1 MEMEPDPK
9 QTVDRDL
16 VDASRRGDRNTYA
29 VLIRR
34 HTGRVFAVCL
44 GILGGIADSEDI
56 TQETFM
62 KGLSSIHTLRDD
74 ERFSS
79 WITQIAR
86 NLCRDFLKTNKR
98 RRELLNR
105 RSAEGQRSGAE
116 FSDLHAAM
124 EKLSEKDRIPLA
136 LYYFDGRDITSVAE
150 ELGITEAAAY
160 TRLSRAR
167 RALRIMIEDGGSK

>member
-1 MEMEPDPK
+1 MAMEPDPQ
-9 QTVDRDL
+9 QTADRDL
-16 VDASRRGDRNTYA
+16 VAASRRGDRDTYA

-34 HTGRVFAVCL
+34 YTGRVFAVCL
-44 GILGGIADSEDI
+44 GILGRVTESEDI
-56 TQETFM
+56 AQETFM
-62 KGLSSIHTLRDD
+62 KGLTSIHKLHDD

-86 NLCRDFLKTNKR
+86 NLCRDFLKSGKR
-98 RRELLNR
+98 RRELLDR
-105 RSAEGQRSGAE
+105 RSAESRPYVQE
-116 FSDLHAAM
+116 FSDLYAAL

-136 LYYFDGRDITSVAE
+136 LYYLDGRNIASVAG

-167 RALRIMIEDGGSK
+167 RALRLIIEEGDSK